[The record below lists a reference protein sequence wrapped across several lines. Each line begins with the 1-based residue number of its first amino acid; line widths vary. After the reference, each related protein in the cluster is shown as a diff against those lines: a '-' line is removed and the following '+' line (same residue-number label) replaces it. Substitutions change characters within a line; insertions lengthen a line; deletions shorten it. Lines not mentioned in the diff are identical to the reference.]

1 VLNRAPTKSLE
12 GVTPYEAWHGK
23 KPSVGHL
30 RVFGC
35 VGHVKNNGPGV
46 RKLSDRSMKMVF
58 LGYAEGTKGYRMY
71 DPESTKLHINR
82 DVIFKRT
89 EVRTGAV
96 TVTVKTDLNS
106 SSLNFSLL

>member
-1 VLNRAPTKSLE
+1 
-12 GVTPYEAWHGK
+12 
-23 KPSVGHL
+23 
-30 RVFGC
+30 
-35 VGHVKNNGPGV
+35 
-46 RKLSDRSMKMVF
+46 
-58 LGYAEGTKGYRMY
+58 MY